1 MYKRLFSILPS
12 ILISGCAMTEFS
24 DEPLVE
30 PVVNTQVALVP
41 SQSTRMNQDSYGW
54 QQIKTKQTAS
64 NMNVNHYVRGVMQ
77 DLLSN
82 LQYVNNTTPLAVSS
96 FVYLDS
102 DFKQSSLLGRQ
113 LSEAFMHEVH
123 KLGIPV
129 IDYKLTNYI
138 RVTPDGDFALTKDF
152 LELEGEL
159 PIRYILT
166 GTLLNYKDGV
176 IVNARI
182 IGAESKAVVASA
194 QGEIPNSVAQG
205 IYASQNNDGIF
216 N

>member
-1 MYKRLFSILPS
+1 M
-12 ILISGCAMTEFS
+12 
-24 DEPLVE
+24 
-30 PVVNTQVALVP
+30 
-41 SQSTRMNQDSYGW
+41 
-54 QQIKTKQTAS
+54 
-64 NMNVNHYVRGVMQ
+64 
-77 DLLSN
+77 
-82 LQYVNNTTPLAVSS
+82 
-96 FVYLDS
+96 
-102 DFKQSSLLGRQ
+102 
-113 LSEAFMHEVH
+113 
-123 KLGIPV
+123 
-129 IDYKLTNYI
+129 
-138 RVTPDGDFALTKDF
+138 TPDGDFALTKDF